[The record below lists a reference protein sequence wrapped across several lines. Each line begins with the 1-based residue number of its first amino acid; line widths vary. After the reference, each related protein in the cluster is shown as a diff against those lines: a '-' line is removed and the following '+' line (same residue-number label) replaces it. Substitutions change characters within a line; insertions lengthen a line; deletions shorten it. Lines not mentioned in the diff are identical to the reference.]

1 MSAQDAAGKTTT
13 LTFTEPQLA
22 LLRQI
27 VYHDLMEAADN
38 LHGQAEEAAQGLSD
52 VVGEDAEGTYQSV
65 MRYTI
70 ELLDIIGWSTRGD
83 GELLVAH
90 QKNGRDA

>member
-1 MSAQDAAGKTTT
+1 MSAHATAETTT

-27 VYHDLMEAADN
+27 MFRDLMEAADN
-38 LHGQAEEAAQGLSD
+38 LHGQAEEAAQGLSN
-52 VVGEDAEGTYQSV
+52 VVGDDAQGTYRSV

-90 QKNGRDA
+90 QKSGRDA

>member
-1 MSAQDAAGKTTT
+1 MTSRAKTTT

-27 VYHDLMEAADN
+27 VFRDLMEAADN
-38 LHGQAEEAAQGLSD
+38 LHEQADTAAQGLSD
-52 VVGEDAEGTYQSV
+52 VVGDDAQGTYHSV

-70 ELLDIIGWSTRGD
+70 ELLDVIGWSTRGD
-83 GELLVAH
+83 GEMLVAH
-90 QKNGRDA
+90 QKDGRGA